1 MTWEDDMRERVSPGA
16 AARAGAKVIIAI
28 SDDLAD
34 AVKRETARSV
44 AEHLRKAL
52 DALAETRATIEAGKG
67 RPTRLKFIK
76 WIDALSNRLTI
87 ISAANHAA
95 TVSVPKPEKER
106 RA

>member
-1 MTWEDDMRERVSPGA
+1 VTFEAATRERIASGA
-16 AARAGAKVIIAI
+16 AAKARAEAIVAI

-44 AEHLRKAL
+44 AEHLRKAI
-52 DALAETRATIEAGKG
+52 DALAETRATIVAGSG

-76 WIDALSNRLTI
+76 WIDALSNRLTVI
-87 ISAANHAA
+87 CAVNHAA
-95 TVSVPKPEKER
+95 SVAVPKAKKER